1 MYLAEPKL
9 EMQKLAEEVRVA
21 VPHTSDQVRRIV
33 ASAVEIHFQHRTN
46 GAPINGQEPPEAY
59 FTLSQE
65 NSEDEGLESSSQ
77 RVYKKL
83 LYDLTGE
90 LMKEIYK
97 DEQKEEPP
105 PWSKPKQRRQKY
117 FRGAS
122 PPGQVDALTPIVQE
136 AVIDMLGL
144 NGSRKLDRNKWN
156 VRKKKDHVDNI
167 LVQELREE
175 EPEWVNYD
183 DDEVAVKM
191 QLTDTIFE
199 TLLTDTV
206 QVMSKI
212 YQKRRATVHN

>member
-1 MYLAEPKL
+1 MAD
-9 EMQKLAEEVRVA
+9 EMRIA
-21 VPHTSDQVRRIV
+21 VPHSSDQVRRIV

-46 GAPINGQEPPEAY
+46 GESINGLEPPESY
-59 FTLSQE
+59 FTQE
-65 NSEDEGLESSSQ
+65 ELEEEGLENSSR

-83 LYDLTGE
+83 LFDLTGE
-90 LMKEIYK
+90 LLKEIYK
-97 DEQKEEPP
+97 NELKEDPP
-105 PWSKPKQRRQKY
+105 PWQKPKQRRQKY

-122 PPGQVDALTPIVQE
+122 PPKGVDTLTPIVQE

-183 DDEVAVKM
+183 NDEIAVKM
-191 QLTDTIFE
+191 QLTDNIFE

-206 QVMSKI
+206 HVMSKI
-212 YQKRRATVHN
+212 YQKRKMAVNN